1 MLLNPLANKSEE
13 ESQGLWAQIH
23 EGSIQETDTEPM
35 TPIEFGVKITLTE
48 HDGDTEI
55 QIESIASPVK
65 GAEYTSLTI
74 SEPAPTHI
82 TIFWFPRSPEGET
95 RDEAMLALADYLT
108 EMISQDE
115 HLKTL
120 YGGRSP
126 LQA

>member
-1 MLLNPLANKSEE
+1 MNWGERVS
-13 ESQGLWAQIH
+13 
-23 EGSIQETDTEPM
+23 
-35 TPIEFGVKITLTE
+35 
-48 HDGDTEI
+48 
-55 QIESIASPVK
+55 

-74 SEPAPTHI
+74 SELAPTHI